1 MCRDHV
7 EQGRVLYDA
16 DAHRAHGS
24 LFGGHDPGVCARNH
38 GSCCLWLLGYPEQA
52 VEWARESRALAEQL
66 AHPLTRITAL
76 AFASFLHHF
85 RREPQLTEEFA
96 EATMAVCVEQ
106 DLAPHFR
113 ATGGVMHGWAVAA
126 QGRAE
131 EGLEAM
137 RQGLDALRAMR
148 LEVRRS
154 YFLTMLAEAYADV
167 GRLDEGLAA
176 LAEAQEVIE
185 RTHEPRWEDEVHRL
199 QGVLLLD
206 RSARDRDASEAC
218 FKKAIEI
225 ARRQSAR
232 SLELRAA
239 TSLARLWAAAGK
251 RAAAHDLLAP
261 IYGWFTEGFDT
272 NDLKDAKTLLD
283 RLT

>member
-1 MCRDHV
+1 M
-7 EQGRVLYDA
+7 
-16 DAHRAHGS
+16 
-24 LFGGHDPGVCARNH
+24 
-38 GSCCLWLLGYPEQA
+38 
-52 VEWARESRALAEQL
+52 
-66 AHPLTRITAL
+66 TRITAL